1 MTLPLLPFAA
11 AFHYGLIHRC
21 HRWANYDAY
30 DRSPLESSYGAM
42 DRRLPYFEC
51 IFGNLMRNPGP
62 EELEALLPA
71 NWIKAQESSSQTI
84 EVEVA

>member
-1 MTLPLLPFAA
+1 VAA
-11 AFHYGLIHRC
+11 VGGVAVIAWLSDSTAAGRGQEGSV
-21 HRWANYDAY
+21 RSQADAQP
-30 DRSPLESSYGAM
+30 R
-42 DRRLPYFEC
+42 
-51 IFGNLMRNPGP
+51 P

>member
-1 MTLPLLPFAA
+1 M
-11 AFHYGLIHRC
+11 H
-21 HRWANYDAY
+21 
-30 DRSPLESSYGAM
+30 
-42 DRRLPYFEC
+42 
-51 IFGNLMRNPGP
+51 NPGP